1 MASDRRGY
9 YSWRGADLLLHCQL
23 QPQASRDEFVGVT
36 SSDAYGER
44 LKVRVQAPPVDGKA
58 NDRLV
63 AFLAGQFGVA
73 RRAVHIESGASARQ
87 KTVRIEQPGTLP
99 PALSI
104 ARPASTL

>member
-1 MASDRRGY
+1 MASERRAY

-23 QPQASRDEFVGVT
+23 QPQASRDEFVDVV

-44 LKVRVQAPPVDGKA
+44 LKIRVQAPPVEGKA

-63 AFLAGQFGVA
+63 AFLAGQFGVP
-73 RRAVHIESGASARQ
+73 RRAVRIERGASARQ
-87 KTVRIEQPGTLP
+87 KTVLIERPATLP